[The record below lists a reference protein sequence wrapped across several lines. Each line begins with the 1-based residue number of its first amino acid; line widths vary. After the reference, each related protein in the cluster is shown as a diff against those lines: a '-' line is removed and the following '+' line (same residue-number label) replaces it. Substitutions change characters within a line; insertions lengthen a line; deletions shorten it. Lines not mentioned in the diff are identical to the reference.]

1 MKITTLILALAA
13 TTAALGALAQVPP
26 TAATDQAAFLK
37 SPDPRL
43 RANKKLVYDMWREL
57 REAAHVELADKYLTE
72 DYVEHNPNIPTGRAT
87 VVEFFAKRPKVA
99 IEPQIRGK
107 LINMTAE
114 GDIVVLTFVREY
126 ADPKDATRKYTT
138 TWLDMFRVENG
149 KLAEHWDSA
158 LKNP

>member
-1 MKITTLILALAA
+1 MKPMTMMLALI
-13 TTAALGALAQVPP
+13 TLGAGLNAAAQVPP
-26 TAATDQAAFLK
+26 TPAADQAAFLK
-37 SPDPRL
+37 SADPKL

-57 REAAHVELADKYLTE
+57 REAAHVELAEKYLTE
-72 DYVEHNPNIPTGRAT
+72 NYIEHNPNIPTGRAT
-87 VVEFFAKRPKVA
+87 VIEFFAKRPKSD

-114 GDIVVLTFVREY
+114 GDIVTLTFVREY
-126 ADPKDATRKYTT
+126 PDPKDATRKYST
-138 TWLDMFRVENG
+138 TWIDMFRVENG